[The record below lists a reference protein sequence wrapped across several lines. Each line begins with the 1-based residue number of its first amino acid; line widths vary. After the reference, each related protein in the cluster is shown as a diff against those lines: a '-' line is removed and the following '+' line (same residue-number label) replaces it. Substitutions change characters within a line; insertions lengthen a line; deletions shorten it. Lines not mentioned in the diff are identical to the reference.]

1 MKSRGTALLLNFFF
15 GIIGFHNFYLRESGY
30 GLAKLLGSVLFCW
43 TIIVPIL
50 IWVWAIIEFFQIMNY
65 SEEQFDSMYNQEKLE
80 EKESKKKMQEMQEMQ
95 IEILQKQLEELKSKN
110 AQ

>member
-1 MKSRGTALLLNFFF
+1 MKSRGTAILLNFFF

-50 IWVWAIIEFFQIMNY
+50 IWVWSTIEFFQIIGY
-65 SEEQFDSMYNQEKLE
+65 SDEQFDLTYNQEVLE
-80 EKESKKKMQEMQEMQ
+80 EKESKKKIQEMQEMQ
-95 IEILQKQLEELKSKN
+95 IEILQKQLEELRNKN
-110 AQ
+110 SQ